1 VKGGGKGKDLRRKER
16 KREEG
21 LKGRERGS

>member
-1 VKGGGKGKDLRRKER
+1 MAVYYRQIEEMERKAER

-21 LKGRERGS
+21 LKGEN